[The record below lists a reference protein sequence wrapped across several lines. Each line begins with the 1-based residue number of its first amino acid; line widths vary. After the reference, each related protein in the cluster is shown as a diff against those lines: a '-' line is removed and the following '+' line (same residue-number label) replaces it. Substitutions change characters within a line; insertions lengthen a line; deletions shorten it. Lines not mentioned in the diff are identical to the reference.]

1 MAYEVETNPYL
12 GLVVCTMWGVVW
24 VEERHAALDATL
36 AQITPGKPYRVLV
49 DMIGA
54 SCANDSLEASGVFA
68 QRLAQRTQVARLPN
82 RVSLSATTRINH
94 AVEKL
99 AEARAF
105 RFRRFSAMSDALD
118 WLLAPPPRLRV
129 APPIE
134 AQVEPDAVT
143 LLAGFA
149 QPGVGS
155 PEPQPASAMTARAAR
170 STSSGVFTR
179 LGASRA

>member
-1 MAYEVETNPYL
+1 MRGATARDDRGLASMAYEVETNPYL

-68 QRLAQRTQVARLPN
+68 QRLASERKLRDCRIAYLYPP
-82 RVSLSATTRINH
+82 TTRINH

-105 RFRRFSAMSDALD
+105 RFRRFSALSDALD

-143 LLAGFA
+143 LLAGL
-149 QPGVGS
+149 
-155 PEPQPASAMTARAAR
+155 R
-170 STSSGVFTR
+170 SGRWV
-179 LGASRA
+179 A